1 MAVHLISPI
10 ARTLALIFIS
20 LPSLINTSQLDY
32 DTLVFSQCDSSDTN
46 ILQKVPTKDPS
57 YSNPNLL
64 LRAQAL
70 YSFLSKLESESSR
83 AKFFKTLVGNE
94 QHAVSGWFQCRE
106 DYPSE
111 ICHRCV
117 RELRDISS
125 RLCGNATSARVHLRG
140 CHMVYEIEHV
150 DTPTS
155 QANHHNYKLL
165 ETPERGLIHK
175 ICDGATAETLVG
187 FEEMRTVAL
196 TAAETGVVDGH
207 GFYEES
213 YKLLHVVAQ
222 CDGHVEACD
231 CGECVSAA
239 AAAAAEE
246 CPWSTASQIYLEGC
260 YVGYTYNPHEYP
272 GDSYHEEGGKTST
285 GKSLAIVVGGVA
297 ALVFVAIFFLFLKS
311 LRRKGDVWSVEE
323 LDMQPLILT
332 DERVRK
338 ACETTRELKI
348 PDEKTLSV
356 LKKLLQENGEN
367 WTLIKLD
374 NYTALID
381 AIYSLDDEQEEEEE
395 DKKKNETLSNA
406 NRGKHVFDSAP
417 SGALKKQGKNVVVGT
432 DSPATLKRKYETR
445 SAASG
450 SSTEEAQKH
459 PSNGVVRKK
468 KYKTIIRDI
477 TKGSESVE
485 ISLVDEVGTEHVPK
499 FTYIP
504 HNIVYQS
511 AYVHVSLARISDDDC
526 CVSCKGDCLLAD
538 FPCACARETG
548 GEYAYSKD
556 GLLKEEFLD
565 TCLKMKKAP
574 DSFSKFY
581 CQDCPLERDDGKCE
595 GHLIRKFIKECW
607 RKCGCD
613 MMCGNRVVQRG
624 IRCQLQVYFTQEGKG
639 WGIRTLQDLPK
650 GTFVCEYIGEI
661 LTNTELYDRNIRST
675 SERHT
680 YPVTLDADWGSEKDL
695 KDEEALC
702 LDATVCGN
710 VARFVNHRCEDANLI
725 DIPVQIETPD
735 RHYYH
740 IAFFT
745 IRDVKAMDELTW
757 DYLIDFHDESHPVK
771 AFRCCCGS
779 ELCRDKKP
787 KGSGGKSG
795 ERRKAVPAK
804 KQAGRGGT
812 SGNKFRMSLG
822 LPVAATVNCADN
834 TGAKNLYIISVKGIK
849 GRLNRLPS
857 ACVGDMVMATVK
869 KGKPD
874 LRKKVLPAVIVR
886 QRKPWRRK
894 DGVFMYFEDNA
905 GVIVNPKGEMKG
917 SAITGPIGKECADL
931 WPRIASA
938 ANAIV

>member
-1 MAVHLISPI
+1 MDSTGPEFESVYPQ
-10 ARTLALIFIS
+10 
-20 LPSLINTSQLDY
+20 INTARDHRG
-32 DTLVFSQCDSSDTN
+32 SSH
-46 ILQKVPTKDPS
+46 S
-57 YSNPNLL
+57 
-64 LRAQAL
+64 
-70 YSFLSKLESESSR
+70 LSGHGRSGCKLESESSR
-83 AKFFKTLVGNE
+83 AKFFKTLAGND

-117 RELRDISS
+117 TELRDISS

-140 CHMVYEIEHV
+140 CHMVYDIELV
-150 DTPTS
+150 DSHTA
-155 QANHHNYKLL
+155 QANNHHNYKLL
-165 ETPERGLIHK
+165 ETPERGLMSLIHK
-175 ICDGATAETLVG
+175 ICDGATAETFAG
-187 FEEMRTVAL
+187 FEEMRTEAL
-196 TAAETGVVDGH
+196 AAAETGVVDGH

-246 CPWSTASQIYLEGC
+246 CPWSIAGQIYLEGC
-260 YVGYTYNPHEYP
+260 YVGYTYHPHEYP
-272 GDSYHEEGGKTST
+272 GDSYHEEGGKAST

-297 ALVFVAIFFLFLKS
+297 ALVFAAIFFLFLKS
-311 LRRKGDVWSVEE
+311 LRRKGDVFGVVLSD
-323 LDMQPLILT
+323 LDMQPLLLT

-348 PDEKTLSV
+348 PDEKTLPV
-356 LKKLLQENGEN
+356 LRKLLQENGEN
-367 WTLIKLD
+367 WNLIKLD

-381 AIYSLDDEQEEEEE
+381 AIYSLDEEEKEE
-395 DKKKNETLSNA
+395 DKKRTEASSKGSKGKNAVVNVSDSPPSAAAPLKKQSEGSS
-406 NRGKHVFDSAP
+406 NRGKSV
-417 SGALKKQGKNVVVGT
+417 

-445 SAASG
+445 SAK
-450 SSTEEAQKH
+450 SSSSCEEVQRKTQT
-459 PSNGVVRKK
+459 SNGVCKK
-468 KYKTIIRDI
+468 RYKTIIRDI

-485 ISLVDEVGTEHVPK
+485 ISLVDEVGTEQVPK

-504 HNIVYQS
+504 HNIVYQN
-511 AYVHVSLARISDDDC
+511 AYLHISLARISDDDC
-526 CVSCKGDCLLAD
+526 CASCKGDCLSAD

-548 GEYAYSKD
+548 GEYAYTKE

-574 DSFSKFY
+574 DSFTKFY
-581 CQDCPLERDDGKCE
+581 CQECPLERDNGKCE
-595 GHLIRKFIKECW
+595 GHLLRKFIKECW

-613 MMCGNRVVQRG
+613 MKCGNRVVQRG
-624 IRCQLQVYFTQEGKG
+624 ISCQLQVYFTQEGKG

-661 LTNTELYDRNIRST
+661 LTNTELYERNIRST

-702 LDATVCGN
+702 LDATICGN
-710 VARFVNHRCEDANLI
+710 VARCEDANLI

-795 ERRKAVPAK
+795 ERRKVVPAK

>member
-1 MAVHLISPI
+1 MVVHLISPI

-20 LPSLINTSQLDY
+20 LPSLINTSLLDY
-32 DTLVFSQCDSSDTN
+32 DTLVFSKCDSSDTN
-46 ILQKVPTKDPS
+46 ILQKTTTTQYPN
-57 YSNPNLL
+57 YSNHNLF

-83 AKFFKTLVGNE
+83 AKFFKTLAGND

-117 RELRDISS
+117 TELRGISS
-125 RLCGNATSARVHLRG
+125 RMCGNATSARVHLRG
-140 CHMVYEIEHV
+140 CHMVYEFEFV
-150 DTPTS
+150 DTPT
-155 QANHHNYKLL
+155 APYNHHNYKLM

-175 ICDGATAETLVG
+175 ICNGATAETFAG
-187 FEEMRTVAL
+187 FEEMRTVAF

-213 YKLLHVVAQ
+213 YKLMHVVAQ
-222 CDGHVEACD
+222 CDGHVEACE

-246 CPWSTASQIYLEGC
+246 CPWSIAGQIYLEGC

-272 GDSYHEEGGKTST
+272 GDSYHEEGGQAST

-297 ALVFVAIFFLFLKS
+297 ALVLVAIFFLFLKS
-311 LRRKGDVWSVEE
+311 LRRKGDGTD

-348 PDEKTLSV
+348 PDEKTLTV

-381 AIYSLDDEQEEEEE
+381 AIYSLDEQEEEEEEEE
-395 DKKKNETLSNA
+395 DKKKNETSSNST
-406 NRGKHVFDSAP
+406 RGKHVFDSPP
-417 SGALKKQGKNVVVGT
+417 SGALKKQRESSSNRGKNVVVGT
-432 DSPATLKRKYETR
+432 ECSPATLKRKYETR
-445 SAASG
+445 SATSGSG
-450 SSTEEAQKH
+450 SSTEEGQKQ
-459 PSNGVVRKK
+459 PQTSNGVVRKK

-485 ISLVDEVGTEHVPK
+485 ISLVDEVGTEQVPK

-511 AYVHVSLARISDDDC
+511 AYLHVSLARISDDDC
-526 CVSCKGDCLLAD
+526 CASCKGDCLSAD

-581 CQDCPLERDDGKCE
+581 CQDCPLERGDGKCE

-661 LTNTELYDRNIRST
+661 LTNTELYERNIRST

-702 LDATVCGN
+702 LDATICGN
-710 VARFVNHRCEDANLI
+710 VARFVNHR
-725 DIPVQIETPD
+725 
-735 RHYYH
+735 
-740 IAFFT
+740 
-745 IRDVKAMDELTW
+745 
-757 DYLIDFHDESHPVK
+757 
-771 AFRCCCGS
+771 
-779 ELCRDKKP
+779 
-787 KGSGGKSG
+787 
-795 ERRKAVPAK
+795 
-804 KQAGRGGT
+804 
-812 SGNKFRMSLG
+812 
-822 LPVAATVNCADN
+822 
-834 TGAKNLYIISVKGIK
+834 
-849 GRLNRLPS
+849 
-857 ACVGDMVMATVK
+857 
-869 KGKPD
+869 
-874 LRKKVLPAVIVR
+874 
-886 QRKPWRRK
+886 
-894 DGVFMYFEDNA
+894 
-905 GVIVNPKGEMKG
+905 
-917 SAITGPIGKECADL
+917 
-931 WPRIASA
+931 
-938 ANAIV
+938 

>member
-1 MAVHLISPI
+1 M
-10 ARTLALIFIS
+10 
-20 LPSLINTSQLDY
+20 
-32 DTLVFSQCDSSDTN
+32 
-46 ILQKVPTKDPS
+46 
-57 YSNPNLL
+57 
-64 LRAQAL
+64 
-70 YSFLSKLESESSR
+70 
-83 AKFFKTLVGNE
+83 
-94 QHAVSGWFQCRE
+94 
-106 DYPSE
+106 
-111 ICHRCV
+111 
-117 RELRDISS
+117 
-125 RLCGNATSARVHLRG
+125 
-140 CHMVYEIEHV
+140 
-150 DTPTS
+150 
-155 QANHHNYKLL
+155 

-175 ICDGATAETLVG
+175 ICNGATAETFAG
-187 FEEMRTVAL
+187 FEEMRTVAF

-213 YKLLHVVAQ
+213 YKLMHVVAQ
-222 CDGHVEACD
+222 CDGHVEACE

-246 CPWSTASQIYLEGC
+246 CPWSIAGQIYLEGC

-272 GDSYHEEGGKTST
+272 GDSYHEEGGQAST

-297 ALVFVAIFFLFLKS
+297 ALVLVAIFFLFLKS
-311 LRRKGDVWSVEE
+311 LRRKGDESQSSISSACNSIYFLDCDKAAQFQKLPLQLLTESD
-323 LDMQPLILT
+323 LDMLPLILT

-381 AIYSLDDEQEEEEE
+381 AIYSLDDEQEEEVE
-395 DKKKNETLSNA
+395 DKKKNETSSNST
-406 NRGKHVFDSAP
+406 RGKHVFDSPP
-417 SGALKKQGKNVVVGT
+417 SGALKKQRESSSNRGKNVVVGT
-432 DSPATLKRKYETR
+432 ECSPATLKRKYETR
-445 SAASG
+445 SATSG
-450 SSTEEAQKH
+450 SSSEEAQKQQQT
-459 PSNGVVRKK
+459 SNGVVRKK

-485 ISLVDEVGTEHVPK
+485 ISLVDEVGTEQVPK

-511 AYVHVSLARISDDDC
+511 AYLHVSLARISDDDC
-526 CVSCKGDCLLAD
+526 CASCKGDCLSAD

-581 CQDCPLERDDGKCE
+581 CQDCPLERGDGKCE

-661 LTNTELYDRNIRST
+661 LTNTELYERNIRST

-702 LDATVCGN
+702 LDATICGN

>member
-311 LRRKGDVWSVEE
+311 LRRKGDVWCVEE
-323 LDMQPLILT
+323 LDMLPLLLT

-381 AIYSLDDEQEEEEE
+381 AIYSLDEEQEEEE
-395 DKKKNETLSNA
+395 DKKKNETSSNA
-406 NRGKHVFDSAP
+406 NRGKHAFDSTP

-485 ISLVDEVGTEHVPK
+485 ISLVDEVGTEQVPK

-581 CQDCPLERDDGKCE
+581 CQDCPLERDNGKCE

-702 LDATVCGN
+702 LDATICGN
-710 VARFVNHRCEDANLI
+710 VARFVNHR
-725 DIPVQIETPD
+725 
-735 RHYYH
+735 
-740 IAFFT
+740 
-745 IRDVKAMDELTW
+745 
-757 DYLIDFHDESHPVK
+757 
-771 AFRCCCGS
+771 
-779 ELCRDKKP
+779 
-787 KGSGGKSG
+787 
-795 ERRKAVPAK
+795 
-804 KQAGRGGT
+804 
-812 SGNKFRMSLG
+812 
-822 LPVAATVNCADN
+822 
-834 TGAKNLYIISVKGIK
+834 
-849 GRLNRLPS
+849 
-857 ACVGDMVMATVK
+857 
-869 KGKPD
+869 
-874 LRKKVLPAVIVR
+874 
-886 QRKPWRRK
+886 
-894 DGVFMYFEDNA
+894 
-905 GVIVNPKGEMKG
+905 
-917 SAITGPIGKECADL
+917 
-931 WPRIASA
+931 
-938 ANAIV
+938 